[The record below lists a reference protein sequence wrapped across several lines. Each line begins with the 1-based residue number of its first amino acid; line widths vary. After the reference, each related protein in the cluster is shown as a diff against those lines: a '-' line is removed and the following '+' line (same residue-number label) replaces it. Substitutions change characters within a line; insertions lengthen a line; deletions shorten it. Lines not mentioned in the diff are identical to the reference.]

1 MSNLPKISADGRGKN
16 LVIIT
21 LLGVAQAMAM
31 GVAAFATRSIF
42 SSFHQDAEIP
52 LASLIKLI
60 VCAVL
65 IAGFQMIARVRAE
78 ALGQS
83 YAKSLRYSLYRHLSG
98 MSHDTLSQK
107 RLGALSL
114 RFVGDLSAARGW
126 AGLGIARLIAATIVL
141 PGAVV
146 ALYILSP
153 ALMLA
158 GMGPVIVSLLLAI
171 VFAVGLERYHRT
183 LRSRRALVAI
193 RAMER
198 IAIAPELD
206 VARRTKRE
214 LKRLNKESTMLSKN
228 AVARVQRISW
238 LRLFPQIG
246 AAFGGVAILTTA
258 SLLGYSAAEAAG
270 ALAVLGIIALPL
282 RDLAGIWDRFNAWQI
297 ARDKIN
303 VLFAQKSELRK
314 VKRVGKPVSVEF
326 CKIRHHGLFA
336 DLIVPAGSCVTVSGP
351 PSGGKSILLSLV
363 AAQNLPKEGKV
374 CFGGADTHLPRIA
387 YISDQPIILQGSL
400 RRNLALSASKRP
412 NSDLL
417 TEVSQTFGLTKLIT
431 RLGGLGGRINES
443 GKNLSAGE
451 IIRIEL
457 VRAVQA
463 RPDLVVIDNR
473 QLQLDPE
480 RYGLI
485 NELRQRTNATIFIVG
500 VPLRGDDSIYNLKVS
515 DGNVKLKPAGKTA
528 VSVLKVHPV
537 RQLGA
542 APH

>member
-1 MSNLPKISADGRGKN
+1 M
-16 LVIIT
+16 
-21 LLGVAQAMAM
+21 
-31 GVAAFATRSIF
+31 
-42 SSFHQDAEIP
+42 
-52 LASLIKLI
+52 
-60 VCAVL
+60 
-65 IAGFQMIARVRAE
+65 
-78 ALGQS
+78 
-83 YAKSLRYSLYRHLSG
+83 
-98 MSHDTLSQK
+98 
-107 RLGALSL
+107 
-114 RFVGDLSAARGW
+114 
-126 AGLGIARLIAATIVL
+126 
-141 PGAVV
+141 
-146 ALYILSP
+146 
-153 ALMLA
+153 
-158 GMGPVIVSLLLAI
+158 
-171 VFAVGLERYHRT
+171 
-183 LRSRRALVAI
+183 
-193 RAMER
+193 
-198 IAIAPELD
+198 
-206 VARRTKRE
+206 
-214 LKRLNKESTMLSKN
+214 
-228 AVARVQRISW
+228 
-238 LRLFPQIG
+238 
-246 AAFGGVAILTTA
+246 
-258 SLLGYSAAEAAG
+258 
-270 ALAVLGIIALPL
+270 PL

-431 RLGGLGGRINES
+431 RLGGLGGRISES

-528 VSVLKVHPV
+528 VSVLKVNPV